1 MKANSEWRQRPSGP
15 AMTWLCILVGRGCIP
30 ESMAQRPAQ
39 GLMSLVPQTPED
51 MGYAL
56 VWQDDFNGNGLDPKR
71 WEVRGV

>member
-1 MKANSEWRQRPSGP
+1 
-15 AMTWLCILVGRGCIP
+15 
-30 ESMAQRPAQ
+30 MAQRPAQ